1 MRAVD
6 DKVAD
11 FSVTEAEQI
20 VSDTVN
26 DAKDVTA

>member
-11 FSVTEAEQI
+11 FSVPEAEQI